1 MDFSSLKRSSQ
12 TDFDALKAKVNETA
26 SGGGFKKDDENFW
39 KPDVD
44 SSGNGYAV
52 IRFLPAPPEE
62 DLPYVQVWDHGFQ
75 GTGGWYI
82 EKSLTTIG
90 QKDPVS
96 EMNSR
101 LWNSGDDADKDI
113 VRSRKRR
120 LSYYSN
126 ILVISDPKRPDN
138 EGKVFLYKYGK
149 KIFQK
154 IQDKINP
161 EFQDEEPV
169 NPFDL
174 WTGANFRLKIR
185 QVEGY
190 RNYDKSE
197 FDLSAQIEG
206 TDEKLEE
213 IWKAEHSLKNFIDPS
228 TFKSYTELE
237 AKLHRVLGIEDLG
250 KGTSNAMDED
260 VSNMGYTPPSAP
272 APDRETA
279 EPTQDMPAAENPN
292 VSEAS
297 GDDADLD
304 YFKKL
309 AETA

>member
-1 MDFSSLKRSSQ
+1 MDFTSLKRSSQ
-12 TDFDALKAKVNETA
+12 SDFDALKAKVNETA
-26 SGGGFKKDDENFW
+26 SGGQKNQDENFW

-62 DLPYVQVWDHGFQ
+62 DLPYVQVWSHGFQ

-82 EKSLTTIG
+82 EKSLTTLG

-101 LWNSGDDADKDI
+101 LWNGDDEDKNI
-113 VRSRKRR
+113 ARSRKRR
-120 LSYYSN
+120 LEYYSN
-126 ILVISDPKRPDN
+126 ILVISDPKRPEN
-138 EGKVFLYKYGK
+138 EGKVFLYRYGK
-149 KIFQK
+149 KIFTK
-154 IQDKINP
+154 IQDLINP
-161 EFQDEEPV
+161 EFQDETPV
-169 NPFDL
+169 NPFDM
-174 WTGANFRLKIR
+174 WKGANFRLKIR

-197 FDLSAQIEG
+197 FDMPSEIEG
-206 TDEKLEE
+206 GDERLEE
-213 IWKAEHSLKNFIDPS
+213 IWKSEHSLKAFIDPS
-228 TFKSYTELE
+228 TFKSYSELE
-237 AKLHRVLGIEDLG
+237 AKLHRVLGIEDAG
-250 KGTSNAMDED
+250 RGSSSAMEED
-260 VSNMGYTPPSAP
+260 VKDYGYTPPSQ
-272 APDRETA
+272 PDPERETA
-279 EPTQDMPAAENPN
+279 EPAQDMPTAENPN

-297 GDDADLD
+297 SDDADLD

>member
-26 SGGGFKKDDENFW
+26 TGGGFKKDDDNFW

>member
-12 TDFDALKAKVNETA
+12 SDFDALKAKVNETA
-26 SGGGFKKDDENFW
+26 TGGGGPQQDDHFW

-44 SSGNGYAV
+44 SSGNGYSV

-75 GTGGWYI
+75 GPGGWYI

-101 LWNSGDDADKDI
+101 LWNSGDDEDKNI
-113 VRSRKRR
+113 VRQRKRR

-126 ILVISDPKRPDN
+126 ILVISDPKRPEN
-138 EGKVFLYKYGK
+138 EGKIFLYKYGK

-154 IQDKINP
+154 IQDLINP
-161 EFQDEEPV
+161 EFQDEQPV

-174 WTGANFRLKIR
+174 WKGANFRLKIR

-197 FDLSAQIEG
+197 FDMPSEIEG
-206 TDEKLEE
+206 GDERLEE
-213 IWKAEHSLKNFIDPS
+213 IWKSEHSLKQFIDPS
-228 TFKSYTELE
+228 TFKSYSELE
-237 AKLHRVLGIEDLG
+237 QKLHRILGIEDAG
-250 KGTSNAMDED
+250 RGTASAMEED
-260 VSNMGYTPPSAP
+260 VSEMGYVPPSTP

-279 EPTQDMPAAENPN
+279 EPAQDLPVSENPN

-297 GDDADLD
+297 ADDADLD

>member
-1 MDFSSLKRSSQ
+1 MDFSQLKKSSQ
-12 TDFDALKAKVNETA
+12 ATDFSALKSKMTDT
-26 SGGGFKKDDENFW
+26 GGGGYDDGAENWW

-44 SSGNGYAV
+44 SSGNGYAI
-52 IRFLPAPPEE
+52 IRFLPAPPNE

-75 GTGGWYI
+75 GPGGWYI

-101 LWNSGDDADKDI
+101 LWNSGDESDKDI

-126 ILVISDPKRPDN
+126 ILIVSDPKRPEN

-149 KIFQK
+149 KIFTK
-154 IQDKINP
+154 LQDLINP
-161 EFQDEEPV
+161 AFEDETPI
-169 NPFDL
+169 NPFDM

-197 FDLSAQIEG
+197 FDSPSEIEG
-206 TDEKLEE
+206 GDERLEA
-213 IWKAEHSLKNFIDPS
+213 IWKQEHSLKEFIDPNS
-228 TFKSYTELE
+228 FKSYSELE
-237 AKLHRVLGIEDLG
+237 AKLHRVLGIEDAG
-250 KGTSNAMDED
+250 RGTASAMEETTVDEY
-260 VSNMGYTPPSAP
+260 VNPNKVAEAATETAAP
-272 APDRETA
+272 APD
-279 EPTQDMPAAENPN
+279 MPAVETTN
-292 VSEAS
+292 VTEAS
-297 GDDADLD
+297 SEDADLD

>member
-12 TDFDALKAKVNETA
+12 TDFDTLKAKVNETA

-52 IRFLPAPPEE
+52 IRFMPAPPEE

-101 LWNSGDDADKDI
+101 LWNSGDEDDKNI

-126 ILVISDPKRPDN
+126 ILVISDPKRPEN

-213 IWKAEHSLKNFIDPS
+213 VWKSEFSLKEFIDPS
-228 TFKSYTELE
+228 SFKSYTELE

-250 KGTSNAMDED
+250 KGTSSAMDED

-279 EPTQDMPAAENPN
+279 EPTQDLPAAEKPN

-297 GDDADLD
+297 GNDADLD

>member
-26 SGGGFKKDDENFW
+26 SGGGFKKDDDNFW

-101 LWNSGDDADKDI
+101 LWNSGDEDDKNI

-126 ILVISDPKRPDN
+126 ILVISDPKRPEN

-213 IWKAEHSLKNFIDPS
+213 VWKSEFSLKEFIDPS
-228 TFKSYTELE
+228 SFKSYTELE

-250 KGTSNAMDED
+250 KGTSSAMDED
-260 VSNMGYTPPSAP
+260 VSNMGYTTPSAP

-279 EPTQDMPAAENPN
+279 EPTQDLPAAENPN

-297 GDDADLD
+297 GNDADLD

>member
-12 TDFDALKAKVNETA
+12 TDFDALKQKVNETA
-26 SGGGFKKDDENFW
+26 TGGGNKEQDNFW

-126 ILVISDPKRPDN
+126 ILIVSDPKRPEN

-154 IQDKINP
+154 IQDLINP

-174 WTGANFRLKIR
+174 WKGANFRLKIR

-197 FDLSAQIEG
+197 FDMPAEIEG
-206 TDEKLEE
+206 GDERLEE
-213 IWKAEHSLKNFIDPS
+213 IWKSEFSLKDFIDPS

-237 AKLHRVLGIEDLG
+237 QKLHRVLGIEDANM
-250 KGTSNAMDED
+250 GTASAMEED
-260 VSNMGYTPPSAP
+260 VSDIGYQPPSQ
-272 APDRETA
+272 PDPERETA
-279 EPTQDMPAAENPN
+279 EPAQDLPVAENPN

-297 GDDADLD
+297 ADDADLD

>member
-26 SGGGFKKDDENFW
+26 TGGGNKEQDNFW

-126 ILVISDPKRPDN
+126 ILVISDPKRPEN

-154 IQDKINP
+154 IQDLINP
-161 EFQDEEPV
+161 EFQDEQPV
-169 NPFDL
+169 NPFDM

-197 FDLSAQIEG
+197 FDMPSEIEG
-206 TDEKLEE
+206 GDERLEE
-213 IWKAEHSLKNFIDPS
+213 IWKSEYSLKDFIDPS
-228 TFKSYTELE
+228 TFKSYSELE
-237 AKLHRVLGIEDLG
+237 AKLHRVLGIEDANLG
-250 KGTSNAMDED
+250 TANAMDED
-260 VSNMGYTPPSAP
+260 VSDMGYQPPTRP
-272 APDRETA
+272 APEHETA
-279 EPTQDMPAAENPN
+279 EPTQDMPTAENPN

-297 GDDADLD
+297 ADDADLD

-309 AETA
+309 AEA

>member
-12 TDFDALKAKVNETA
+12 SDFDALKAKVNETA
-26 SGGGFKKDDENFW
+26 SGGGGPQQDDHFW

-44 SSGNGYAV
+44 ASGNGYSV
-52 IRFLPAPPEE
+52 IRFLHAPPEE

-75 GTGGWYI
+75 GPGGWYI

-101 LWNSGDDADKDI
+101 LWNSGDDEDKNI
-113 VRSRKRR
+113 VRQRKRR

-126 ILVISDPKRPDN
+126 ILVISDPKRPEN
-138 EGKVFLYKYGK
+138 EGKIFLYKYGK

-154 IQDKINP
+154 IQDLINP
-161 EFQDEEPV
+161 EFQDEQPV

-174 WTGANFRLKIR
+174 WKGANFRLKIR

-197 FDLSAQIEG
+197 FDMPSEIEG
-206 TDEKLEE
+206 GDERLEE
-213 IWKAEHSLKNFIDPS
+213 IWKAEHSLKQFIDPS
-228 TFKSYTELE
+228 TFKSYSELE
-237 AKLHRVLGIEDLG
+237 QKLHRILGIEDAG
-250 KGTSNAMDED
+250 RGTANAMEED
-260 VSNMGYTPPSAP
+260 VSDMGYVPPSTP

-279 EPTQDMPAAENPN
+279 EPAQDLPASENPN

-297 GDDADLD
+297 ADDADLD

>member
-26 SGGGFKKDDENFW
+26 SGGGNKEQDNFW

-126 ILVISDPKRPDN
+126 ILIISDPKRPEN

-154 IQDKINP
+154 IQDLINP
-161 EFQDEEPV
+161 EFQDEQPV
-169 NPFDL
+169 NPFDM

-197 FDLSAQIEG
+197 FDMPSEIEG
-206 TDEKLEE
+206 GDERLEE
-213 IWKAEHSLKNFIDPS
+213 IWKSEYSLKDFIDPS
-228 TFKSYTELE
+228 TFKSYSELE
-237 AKLHRVLGIEDLG
+237 AKLHRVLGIEDANLG
-250 KGTSNAMDED
+250 TANAMDED
-260 VSNMGYTPPSAP
+260 VSNMGYQPPTRP
-272 APDRETA
+272 APEHETA
-279 EPTQDMPAAENPN
+279 EPTQDMPTAENPN

-297 GDDADLD
+297 ADDADLD

>member
-12 TDFDALKAKVNETA
+12 SDFDALKSKVQETA
-26 SGGGFKKDDENFW
+26 SGGGNKEQDNFW

-101 LWNSGDDADKDI
+101 LWNSGDESDKDI
-113 VRSRKRR
+113 VRQRKRR

-126 ILVISDPKRPDN
+126 ILIVSDPKRPEN

-154 IQDKINP
+154 IQDVINP

-174 WTGANFRLKIR
+174 WKGANFRLKIR

-197 FDLSAQIEG
+197 FDMSSEVEG
-206 TDEKLEE
+206 GDERLEE
-213 IWKAEHSLKNFIDPS
+213 IWKSEHSLKEFIDPS
-228 TFKSYTELE
+228 TFKSYSELE
-237 AKLHRVLGIEDLG
+237 AKLHRVLGIEDAG
-250 KGTSNAMDED
+250 RGTSNAMEED
-260 VSNMGYTPPSAP
+260 VSDMGYSPQSSP

-279 EPTQDMPAAENPN
+279 EPAQDLPVAENPN

-297 GDDADLD
+297 TDDADLD

>member
-12 TDFDALKAKVNETA
+12 NDFDSLKAKITETA
-26 SGGGFKKDDENFW
+26 KGGPSDQDNFW

-126 ILVISDPKRPDN
+126 ILVVSDPKRPEN

-154 IQDKINP
+154 IQDLINP
-161 EFQDEEPV
+161 EFQDETPI

-197 FDLSAQIEG
+197 FDMSSEVEG
-206 TDEKLEE
+206 GDARLEE
-213 IWKAEHSLKNFIDPS
+213 IWKSEHSLKDFIDPK
-228 TFKSYTELE
+228 TFKSYSELE
-237 AKLHRVLGIEDLG
+237 TKLHRVLGIETANM
-250 KGTSNAMDED
+250 GTASAMDED
-260 VSNMGYTPPSAP
+260 VSDMGYTPPTAP

-279 EPTQDMPAAENPN
+279 EPAQDMPVVDSPN

-297 GDDADLD
+297 SDDADLD

>member
-12 TDFDALKAKVNETA
+12 SDFDALKAKVNETA
-26 SGGGFKKDDENFW
+26 SGGGGPQQDDHFW

-44 SSGNGYAV
+44 ASGNGYSG
-52 IRFLPAPPEE
+52 IRLLPAPPEE

-75 GTGGWYI
+75 GPGGWYI

-101 LWNSGDDADKDI
+101 LWNSGDDEDKNI
-113 VRSRKRR
+113 VRQRKRR

-126 ILVISDPKRPDN
+126 ILVISDPKRPEN
-138 EGKVFLYKYGK
+138 EGKIFLYKYGK

-154 IQDKINP
+154 IQDLITP
-161 EFQDEEPV
+161 EFQDEQPV

-174 WTGANFRLKIR
+174 WKGANFRLKIR

-197 FDLSAQIEG
+197 FDMPSEIEG
-206 TDEKLEE
+206 GDERLEE
-213 IWKAEHSLKNFIDPS
+213 IWKAEHSLKQFIDPS
-228 TFKSYTELE
+228 TFKSYSELE
-237 AKLHRVLGIEDLG
+237 QKLHRILGIEDAG
-250 KGTSNAMDED
+250 RGTANAMEED
-260 VSNMGYTPPSAP
+260 VSDMGYVPPSTP

-279 EPTQDMPAAENPN
+279 EPAQDLPASENPN

-297 GDDADLD
+297 ADDADLD

>member
-1 MDFSSLKRSSQ
+1 
-12 TDFDALKAKVNETA
+12 
-26 SGGGFKKDDENFW
+26 
-39 KPDVD
+39 
-44 SSGNGYAV
+44 
-52 IRFLPAPPEE
+52 
-62 DLPYVQVWDHGFQ
+62 VQVWDHGFQ

>member
-26 SGGGFKKDDENFW
+26 SGGGFKKDDDNFW

-101 LWNSGDDADKDI
+101 LWNSGDEDDKNI

-126 ILVISDPKRPDN
+126 ILVISDPKRPEN

-213 IWKAEHSLKNFIDPS
+213 VWKSEFSLKEFIEPS
-228 TFKSYTELE
+228 SFKSYTELE

-250 KGTSNAMDED
+250 KGTSSAMDED
-260 VSNMGYTPPSAP
+260 VSNMEYSPPSAP

-279 EPTQDMPAAENPN
+279 EPTQDLPAAENPN

-297 GDDADLD
+297 GNDADLD

>member
-1 MDFSSLKRSSQ
+1 MNQ
-12 TDFDALKAKVNETA
+12 
-26 SGGGFKKDDENFW
+26 
-39 KPDVD
+39 
-44 SSGNGYAV
+44 
-52 IRFLPAPPEE
+52 IRISF
-62 DLPYVQVWDHGFQ
+62 
-75 GTGGWYI
+75 
-82 EKSLTTIG
+82 
-90 QKDPVS
+90 
-96 EMNSR
+96 
-101 LWNSGDDADKDI
+101 

-126 ILVISDPKRPDN
+126 ILVISDPKRPEN

-154 IQDKINP
+154 IQDLINP
-161 EFQDEEPV
+161 EFQDESPV
-169 NPFDL
+169 NPFDM

-197 FDLSAQIEG
+197 FDMPSEIEG
-206 TDEKLEE
+206 GDEKLEE
-213 IWKAEHSLKNFIDPS
+213 IWKSEHSLKDFIDPK

-237 AKLHRVLGIEDLG
+237 AKLHRVLGIEDAG
-250 KGTSNAMDED
+250 RGSANAMEEN
-260 VSNMGYTPPSAP
+260 VEEYGYQPPSTP

-279 EPTQDMPAAENPN
+279 EPAQDLPTAENPN

-297 GDDADLD
+297 TDDADLD

>member
-1 MDFSSLKRSSQ
+1 MDFTSLKRSSQ
-12 TDFDALKAKVNETA
+12 SDFDALKKKVNETA
-26 SGGGFKKDDENFW
+26 SGGGGQQGEDHFW

-44 SSGNGYAV
+44 ASGNGYAV

-101 LWNSGDDADKDI
+101 LWNSGDDSDKDI

-126 ILVISDPKRPDN
+126 ILVISDPKRPEN

-154 IQDKINP
+154 VQDLINP

-169 NPFDL
+169 NPFDM
-174 WTGANFRLKIR
+174 WKGANFRLKIR

-197 FDLSAQIEG
+197 FDMPSEIEG
-206 TDEKLEE
+206 GDDRLEE
-213 IWKAEHSLKNFIDPS
+213 IWKSQHSLKAFIDPS
-228 TFKSYTELE
+228 TFKSYSELE
-237 AKLHRVLGIEDLG
+237 QKLHRVLGIEDAG
-250 KGTSNAMDED
+250 RGTASAMEENVD
-260 VSNMGYTPPSAP
+260 NYGYQPPSQ
-272 APDRETA
+272 PDPERETA
-279 EPTQDMPAAENPN
+279 EPAQDLPVAENPN

-297 GDDADLD
+297 ADDADLD

>member
-26 SGGGFKKDDENFW
+26 SGGGNKEQDNFW

-126 ILVISDPKRPDN
+126 ILVISDPKRPEN

-154 IQDKINP
+154 IQDLINP
-161 EFQDEEPV
+161 EFQDEQPV
-169 NPFDL
+169 NPFDM

-197 FDLSAQIEG
+197 FDMPSEIEG
-206 TDEKLEE
+206 GDERLEE
-213 IWKAEHSLKNFIDPS
+213 IWKSEYSLKDFIDPS
-228 TFKSYTELE
+228 TFKSYSELE
-237 AKLHRVLGIEDLG
+237 AKLHRVLGIEDANLG
-250 KGTSNAMDED
+250 TANAMDDD
-260 VSNMGYTPPSAP
+260 VSDMGYQPPTRP
-272 APDRETA
+272 APEHETA
-279 EPTQDMPAAENPN
+279 EPTQDMPTAENPN

-297 GDDADLD
+297 ADDADLD

>member
-26 SGGGFKKDDENFW
+26 SGGGNKEQDNFW

-126 ILVISDPKRPDN
+126 ILIISDPKRPEN

-154 IQDKINP
+154 IQDLINP
-161 EFQDEEPV
+161 EFQDEQPV
-169 NPFDL
+169 NPFDM

-197 FDLSAQIEG
+197 FDMPSEIEG
-206 TDEKLEE
+206 GDERLEE
-213 IWKAEHSLKNFIDPS
+213 IWKSEYSLKDFIDPS
-228 TFKSYTELE
+228 TFKSYSELE
-237 AKLHRVLGIEDLG
+237 AKLHRVLGIEDANLG
-250 KGTSNAMDED
+250 TANAMDED
-260 VSNMGYTPPSAP
+260 VSDMGYQPPTRP
-272 APDRETA
+272 APEHETA
-279 EPTQDMPAAENPN
+279 EPTQDMPTAENPN

-297 GDDADLD
+297 ADDADLD